1 MKGYASAIRSAGAFL
16 AVVICVMMTPHLCAA
31 QGYGSFLGLGSFE
44 KYLGPIFPAGAIS
57 SSFRSEMGTGLATAV
72 LAGAKLTGSDGREF
86 DLIRYARLDENPQR
100 LDIFANLRIW
110 RLGAHANYWNF
121 DTRSEFQNGGKIDL
135 SGLIMGG
142 DIDLVQLDWLAAG
155 CRADV
160 YFLDPRFQGTL
171 RVPGRFVPGTKPPV
185 PVPGSGDYVATLNI
199 KGDRP
204 VTVGPY
210 LRYVPPEI
218 VGWPLHVEAFLKLP
232 VKGSSLT
239 SCGLGFVFRP
249 QIYRFDMAARLS
261 VENTWLK
268 FSSGDFD
275 ATSAL
280 PAQDWKL
287 EAVWQLYGLDFAVYF

>member
-1 MKGYASAIRSAGAFL
+1 MKRYASAIRSAGAFL
-16 AVVICVMMTPHLCAA
+16 AVFICVMMTPYPCAA
-31 QGYGSFLGLGSFE
+31 QGYGSFFGLGSFE
-44 KYLGPIFPAGAIS
+44 KYLGPIFPTGTIS

-72 LAGAKLTGSDGREF
+72 LAGAKLTGSNGREF

-171 RVPGRFVPGTKPPV
+171 RNPFENTVEGAQQGKT
-185 PVPGSGDYVATLNI
+185 VATLNI

-268 FSSGDFD
+268 FSSGAIDFQPV
-275 ATSAL
+275 ASE

-287 EAVWQLYGLDFAVYF
+287 EAVWQLYGLDFAIYF